1 MNLRGAVVRSASK
14 LALLLFFR
22 IRYYFYQIHSLGLVQ
37 LYQHVHP
44 SVRLGATVSIVGP
57 RDKLRIGRG
66 TYVNGAQIT
75 VGHIGTVCIGER
87 CAVGYRVSIK
97 AVTHDVRRPAP
108 DHEGRVTAIEKPI
121 SIGDRCWIGDGVFI
135 REGVRLGD
143 DVIVAA
149 NSVVTKSFESG
160 SVIAGVPARK
170 IRGAVIQ

>member
-1 MNLRGAVVRSASK
+1 
-14 LALLLFFR
+14 
-22 IRYYFYQIHSLGLVQ
+22 
-37 LYQHVHP
+37 
-44 SVRLGATVSIVGP
+44 
-57 RDKLRIGRG
+57 
-66 TYVNGAQIT
+66 
-75 VGHIGTVCIGER
+75 VCIGER